1 MIKTKNLKQPV
12 IIFVGIELAV
22 PIFIFVFFRNVVI
35 HPTPFETV
43 LTLTLNPG
51 IVLKLFLKLGVTFL
65 KICQEISVFKK
76 KLLNFESYKTHGNFV
91 FWVLF
96 LLVLRLFMSVYH

>member
-1 MIKTKNLKQPV
+1 MIKAKNLKQPV

-51 IVLKLFLKLGVTFL
+51 IVLKLFLKLGVTFFEDL
-65 KICQEISVFKK
+65 PRDLSFQKKIAKFW
-76 KLLNFESYKTHGNFV
+76 KL
-91 FWVLF
+91 
-96 LLVLRLFMSVYH
+96 